1 MCIRDRFRGLIIG
14 VQGISWSK
22 SGLRQISRG
31 LIHGK
36 NGAIS
41 HFEKSWDMDKQW
53 INAMSH
59 SALALIYEKENNED
73 SRIEHTMELEKIGGW
88 DAVDKS
94 WIEAIR
100 KHLDLN

>member
-1 MCIRDRFRGLIIG
+1 MDSYTKASEFAKCFHCGNLIYN
-14 VQGISWSK
+14 ISK
-22 SGLRQISRG
+22 L
-31 LIHGK
+31 
-36 NGAIS
+36 
-41 HFEKSWDMDKQW
+41 
-53 INAMSH
+53 
-59 SALALIYEKENNED
+59 YEKENNED